1 MRFFPGLAEVPV
13 ATRAELS
20 LVKDVLLERR
30 RQDGKWGA
38 LENRTCE
45 GGHAP
50 SALSWL
56 AILGEEFGEVSK
68 DVLELNAEGLRA
80 ELVQV
85 AAVALAFAESLDRD
99 LLV

>member
-1 MRFFPGLAEVPV
+1 VRFFPGQAEVPV

-30 RQDGKWGA
+30 RQDSRWGT
-38 LENRTCE
+38 LENRTVE

-68 DVLELNAEGLRA
+68 DVLERGPGLRD

-99 LLV
+99 LLA